1 MLYVYH
7 TVAPLQLVL
16 TLNFLNLDLKQVVSQ
31 TLSPFFAKFRNPVI
45 IVDLEKLLY
54 WYSFTTLISFP
65 GSYSQVEWD
74 SDSFSWH
81 WALSVVELR
90 WYCLLTWWPEEGWQS
105 TEGEY
110 LHECT
115 PEAQSTGQARIWHH
129 ISASWQEGPGAT
141 PRDPS
146 GHEDTRS
153 WYTLSINVCNRLNT
167 IIRHT
172 LIVSR
177 VTTLNIIVRGWC
189 LSLGNSLIQCGL
201 ILTLTH
207 IHTIS
212 ALIKSLKRYSN
223 EYLSEGFA
231 RWRPIDTFEVRLK
244 LHSAQSL

>member
-45 IVDLEKLLY
+45 IVDLKNTVILIFFYDTNIFPRKLQPGGMR
-54 WYSFTTLISFP
+54 FRFFFMTLSLICCWIEM
-65 GSYSQVEWD
+65 V
-74 SDSFSWH
+74 
-81 WALSVVELR
+81 
-90 WYCLLTWWPEEGWQS
+90 LLTWWPEEGWQS

-207 IHTIS
+207 IHTIW